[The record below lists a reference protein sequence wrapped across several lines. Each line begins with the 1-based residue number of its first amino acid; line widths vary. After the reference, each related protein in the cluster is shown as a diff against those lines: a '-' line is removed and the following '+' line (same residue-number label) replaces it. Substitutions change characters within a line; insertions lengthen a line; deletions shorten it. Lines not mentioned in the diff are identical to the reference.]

1 MSCDLTTNTPAKPHA
16 HDHDHEGHAHE
27 HGHGHSHN
35 HEHGHG
41 HSHDHADMTTADSRK
56 RVAIAAVL
64 TAAFMLA
71 EVTGG
76 LISGSLALLADAA
89 HMLTDAGSLLLAWVG
104 YKLAER
110 PADPARSYGFGR
122 MKVLAAFTN
131 GIALV
136 ALACWIVWEAIH
148 RLLDPAPVLGGI
160 MLWVAAGG
168 LIVNVLAAWV
178 LHGGD
183 QHDLNLRG
191 ALWHVIGDLLG
202 SVAAIAAAIIILTT
216 GWTPA
221 DPILSVLVALLVL
234 VAGVRIAR
242 QSGHILLEGTPEGL
256 SPEDIRQDLVEHI
269 GNVASVSHIHAWALT
284 ESKPLIT
291 LEVTV
296 VQGACIETLR
306 REVKARLAERFDVSH
321 ATVEVVS
328 EPC

>member
-1 MSCDLTTNTPAKPHA
+1 
-16 HDHDHEGHAHE
+16 
-27 HGHGHSHN
+27 
-35 HEHGHG
+35 
-41 HSHDHADMTTADSRK
+41 
-56 RVAIAAVL
+56 
-64 TAAFMLA
+64 
-71 EVTGG
+71 
-76 LISGSLALLADAA
+76 
-89 HMLTDAGSLLLAWVG
+89 
-104 YKLAER
+104 
-110 PADPARSYGFGR
+110 

-136 ALACWIVWEAIH
+136 ALSCWIVWEAVH

-160 MLWVAAGG
+160 MLWVAVGG
-168 LIVNVLAAWV
+168 LVVNVLAAWV

-183 QHDLNLRG
+183 QHDLNLQG

-216 GWTPA
+216 GWIPA

-256 SPEDIRQDLVEHI
+256 SPEDIRNDLEEHI
-269 GNVASVSHIHAWALT
+269 AQVSNVAHIHAWALT

-291 LEVTV
+291 LEVTAV
-296 VQGACIETLR
+296 HGACTETLR
-306 REVKARLAERFDVSH
+306 RKVKARLAERFDISH